1 MTMYKVDDG
10 FLDQIDAL
18 LNSVMEAAAHSDTL
32 DGAGI
37 VLVNM
42 TRFDAMKDLAAKLCD
57 TMDDGFDSVNE
68 SDDEFTDDE
77 EEKED
82 DENGIEE
89 ESENCT
95 DPVSGDSASL
105 PANQDDSGCV
115 PDAD

>member
-18 LNSVMEAAAHSDTL
+18 LDSVMEAAVHSDTL

-42 TRFDAMKDLAAKLCD
+42 ARFDTVKDLAAKLCD
-57 TMDDGFDSVNE
+57 TMDDGFDSADDPDNE
-68 SDDEFTDDE
+68 SDDE

-89 ESENCT
+89 DSEECT

-105 PANQDDSGCV
+105 PADQDDSGCD